1 MRTRLLLLP
10 LVLMLLLNEVRG
22 QQVPQYTQFV
32 FNYFAINPAVAG
44 SKDCMDVRLGFRK
57 QWVGFPGAPTT
68 GWVTMHGYL
77 RPKGKPFIRH
87 RHGVGAFIESD
98 ETGPLGYSSLYLAY
112 AYHIQLAKDYYLSL
126 GLFGGVKQEKID
138 LGKVTVLDADDPALA
153 FDGSVLVY
161 PVIVPGIWLYGK
173 NGWAGMSMTHALGN
187 RIKDLGTDSRLTR
200 HFMLSGGKRIRF
212 NRTIG
217 LIPSVLVKYSSGSP
231 MALDVN
237 MMLEYRRRV
246 GLGVSY
252 RNQDAVAFML
262 KVPFL
267 KYFTLGYSYDVNTS
281 RLRVANSNTHEVILA
296 IYPCGANDPAKE
308 IVRCPVF
315 Q

>member
-1 MRTRLLLLP
+1 MRVRLLLLIMP
-10 LVLMLLLNEVRG
+10 LLLEEARC

-77 RPKGKPFIRH
+77 RPKGKPFIKH

-126 GLFGGVKQEKID
+126 GLFGGVKQEKLD
-138 LGKVTVLDADDPALA
+138 LGKVTVVDANDPALVN
-153 FDGSVLVY
+153 DGSVLVY
-161 PVIVPGIWLYGK
+161 PEIVPGIWLYGK
-173 NGWAGMSMTHALGN
+173 NGWAGISIAHALGN

-200 HFMLSGGKRIRF
+200 HFMISGGKRVRF

-217 LIPSVLVKYSSGSP
+217 LVPSVLVKYSPGSP

-252 RNQDAVAFML
+252 RNQDAVAFMM
-262 KVPFL
+262 KIPFL

-281 RLRVANSNTHEVILA
+281 RLRVDNSNTHEVILA

>member
-1 MRTRLLLLP
+1 MRPGLLLL
-10 LVLMLLLNEVRG
+10 LLLFLEGARA

-44 SKDCMDVRLGFRK
+44 SKDCMDVRMGFRK

-68 GWVTMHGYL
+68 GWVTLHGYL
-77 RPKGKPFIRH
+77 RPKGKPFVKH

-98 ETGPLGYSSLYLAY
+98 QTGPLGSSALYLAY
-112 AYHIQLAKDYYLSL
+112 AYHIQVAKDHYLSM

-138 LGKVTVLDADDPALA
+138 LGKVTVVDADDPALA

-161 PVIVPGIWLYGK
+161 PEIVPGIWLYGK
-173 NGWAGMSMTHALGN
+173 NGWAGLSMPQALGN
-187 RIKDLGTDSRLTR
+187 RIKDLGTAGRLTR
-200 HFMLSGGKRIRF
+200 HIMISGGKRVRL
-212 NRTIG
+212 NRTLG
-217 LIPSVLVKYSSGSP
+217 LVPSALIKYSPGSP

-281 RLRVANSNTHEVILA
+281 RLRVNNTNTHELILA

-315 Q
+315 E